1 MQEIILL
8 CISKCF
14 WDMEYFTEPNSIVRK
29 IWGRADTILFIF
41 AGAAAEFA
49 LNKAVDWLYFTGK
62 LPADPLGRL
71 FSTVAYARQIIF
83 SEEAKAY
90 AAIDKMSK
98 IHSAVESS
106 RGMAIPDYAYRDVL
120 FMLIHYSI
128 AAFEMLE
135 RKLTLPEKE
144 EIVKVFCMVGE
155 RMKIPGLPIGYH
167 EWKAMHSSH
176 LENDL
181 HKNDYSTDLYKQY
194 RRCLGNMRYLVL
206 LEVQKRLVPPRVRSL
221 LQLNG
226 PSLLAPALFLYKI
239 CRALRVEW
247 ALKSLLLPPAYIKQ
261 IKAIEYQTS
270 APET

>member
-1 MQEIILL
+1 MLL

-14 WDMEYFTEPNSIVRK
+14 LVMEYFTEPNSIVRK
-29 IWGRADTILFIF
+29 IWGRADTVLFIF

-62 LPADPLGRL
+62 LPSDPLGRL

-83 SEEAKAY
+83 SGKAKAH

-106 RGMAIPDYAYRDVL
+106 RGMAIPDHAYRDVL
-120 FMLIHYSI
+120 FMLIHYSM

-135 RKLTLPEKE
+135 RKLTLEEKE
-144 EIVKVFCMVGE
+144 EIVKVFCIVGE
-155 RMKIPGLPIGYH
+155 RMKIPGLAVGYL
-167 EWKAMHSSH
+167 EWKAMHGTH

-181 HKNDYSTDLYKQY
+181 RKSHYTADLYKQY
-194 RRCLGNMRYLVL
+194 RRSLGNIRYLVL

-226 PSLLAPALFLYKI
+226 PSLLSPALFVYKI
-239 CRALRVEW
+239 CRALKVEW

-261 IKAIEYQTS
+261 VKALEYKTS
-270 APET
+270 ALET